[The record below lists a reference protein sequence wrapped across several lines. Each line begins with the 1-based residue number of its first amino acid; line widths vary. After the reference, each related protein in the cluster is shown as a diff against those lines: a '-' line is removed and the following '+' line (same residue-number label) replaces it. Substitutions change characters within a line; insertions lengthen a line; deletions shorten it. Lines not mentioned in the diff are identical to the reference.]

1 MVTCSKI
8 VKFPLPFKMVESMS
22 PLCTLVTVVAYLPLH
37 SSEERNGLKAFEKPK
52 TNWRQAYCRLA
63 VMKEGTVLLNCE
75 SRKCDGW
82 SYVIDSSVVISIV
95 YI

>member
-1 MVTCSKI
+1 
-8 VKFPLPFKMVESMS
+8 MS
-22 PLCTLVTVVAYLPLH
+22 PFCSLVTVVAHLRPLH
-37 SSEERNGLKAFEKPK
+37 SSEERNGLKAFEKRK

-63 VMKEGTVLLNCE
+63 VMKEVNRE

-95 YI
+95 YLIASLQKSVAYS